1 MKKKLYILLVL
12 CLLSAILAGC
22 IAADASK
29 GGELSGESV
38 IEGHKET
45 ASDEVSEDDAG
56 SGEMTESVAS
66 KGEPSDE
73 PIEDEPSED
82 EPSDEPIEDEPS
94 EDEPSDEPIEDEP
107 SEDEPS
113 DEPNEDEPSEDEL
126 VANTVHD
133 WDAQKGWPLY
143 VGEYVDTGEEWLWPY
158 GDGYW
163 FNTTGAF
170 AAIGEELLYHVRI
183 PAYLLDTNEGDFD
196 KMTELVQ
203 SLDIPFKTVANDRGT
218 EDIHFNL
225 SRDDAIRLTEYM
237 TEAGFEAINGKYQE
251 QVIHVCF
258 CGDHLGAEH
267 TVSPEIPENWA
278 DLAWKLFQQSE
289 DYWSRMNTE
298 HDWDF
303 QKGWP
308 VFVFREEDLEHFRLR
323 TWPAM
328 EFPYG
333 SAEWNYVAK
342 AFDGEE
348 ILIHAKLFAD
358 EKQKAFIQYLGIP
371 YETVASD
378 ADCVHLDLSY
388 TDAVKLIELMHKAG
402 LCEERHDFFDLCF
415 CEDLNGKNNTTSPK
429 LPEDVDYMN

>member
-12 CLLSAILAGC
+12 CLASAIFAGC

-29 GGELSGESV
+29 GEGSMES
-38 IEGHKET
+38 I
-45 ASDEVSEDDAG
+45 SDEVSEDRAG
-56 SGEMTESVAS
+56 SDEMTDGVA
-66 KGEPSDE
+66 
-73 PIEDEPSED
+73 SED
-82 EPSDEPIEDEPS
+82 EPME
-94 EDEPSDEPIEDEP
+94 
-107 SEDEPS
+107 
-113 DEPNEDEPSEDEL
+113 
-126 VANTVHD
+126 NTAHD
-133 WDAQKGWPLY
+133 WDVQKGWPLY

-163 FNTTGAF
+163 FNTTGALT
-170 AAIGEELLYHVRI
+170 AIGEELLYHVRI
-183 PAYLLDTNEGDFD
+183 PAYRLDTNEGDFD
-196 KMTELVQ
+196 KMIELVQ
-203 SLDIPFKTVANDRGT
+203 SLNIPFETVANDRGT

-225 SRDDAIRLTEYM
+225 SRSDAIRFTEYM
-237 TEAGFEAINGKYQE
+237 TEAGFEPIADNMYQQ
-251 QVIHVCF
+251 QVIHICF
-258 CGDHLGAEH
+258 CGDHLGAER
-267 TVSPEIPENWA
+267 TASPQIPENWA
-278 DLAWKLFQQSE
+278 TLAWDLFRQSE
-289 DYWSRMNTE
+289 DYWKLINTAY
-298 HDWDF
+298 DWDA

-308 VFVFREEDLEHFRLR
+308 VFVFRDEDMEQFRLW
-323 TWPAM
+323 TWPAV

>member
-66 KGEPSDE
+66 KG
-73 PIEDEPSED
+73 
-82 EPSDEPIEDEPS
+82 
-94 EDEPSDEPIEDEP
+94 EPSDEPIEDEP

>member
-12 CLLSAILAGC
+12 CLASAILAGC
-22 IAADASK
+22 IAAEATK
-29 GGELSGESV
+29 PNGGELSGESV
-38 IEGHKET
+38 VEGLKET
-45 ASDEVSEDDAG
+45 ASDEVSEDDVG

-66 KGEPSDE
+66 KGEPSDEPNEDEPSEDEPSDEPSEDESSDE

-107 SEDEPS
+107 SEDE
-113 DEPNEDEPSEDEL
+113 L
-126 VANTVHD
+126 VA
-133 WDAQKGWPLY
+133 
-143 VGEYVDTGEEWLWPY
+143 
-158 GDGYW
+158 
-163 FNTTGAF
+163 
-170 AAIGEELLYHVRI
+170 
-183 PAYLLDTNEGDFD
+183 
-196 KMTELVQ
+196 
-203 SLDIPFKTVANDRGT
+203 
-218 EDIHFNL
+218 
-225 SRDDAIRLTEYM
+225 
-237 TEAGFEAINGKYQE
+237 
-251 QVIHVCF
+251 
-258 CGDHLGAEH
+258 
-267 TVSPEIPENWA
+267 
-278 DLAWKLFQQSE
+278 
-289 DYWSRMNTE
+289 NTE

-308 VFVFREEDLEHFRLR
+308 VFVFREDDLEHFRLR

-342 AFDGEE
+342 AFGGEE

-378 ADCVHLDLSY
+378 ADCVHLDMSY

-429 LPEDVDYMN
+429 LPEDVDYMS